1 MAAPEDIVAAIKKH
15 LQTAQ
20 AADGAHLDVRK
31 RCRDAGLNLDEVTF
45 KNADVTTWDDSEVV
59 VGPNGEPTFLAKT
72 MVDSRIKVNSVNG
85 DKLIPRE
92 MALFSPGCMK
102 MRNRCFVLPAKL
114 IVVGKFAD
122 GTPIT
127 YGSRAHKM
135 MILLDLFRQYLHQ
148 HGRTLAQ
155 ATAEDKKLLK
165 LWREKLMAQDV
176 SSTQAAV
183 YVKFL
188 ISNDMPEEE
197 IVYYIEQ
204 HAYSALIRTCCM
216 HIGGNQIVFTT
227 DPERDKTLGP
237 VDYQNGVINYIARQV
252 TSTTLKDAV
261 AAESQPLEES
271 PPKKQRVEKKTPDAP
286 AMVQQGLPLVDPADP
301 SKFLKCKTSLN
312 GIFMIN
318 GELEQCSVKPVMSGG
333 GMTRSI
339 RSKGATRGGR
349 VVSEEEEDDGEPE
362 QCSVCVCNLM
372 PSERVLAPLRQLSTE
387 IRPGHY
393 FRMPTS
399 ISVIFNVLV
408 NQAGPLNSDIVAG
421 MVGDIATL
429 HQNLEADFQAAQGGA
444 GGTSFGF
451 RHEVTPFN
459 AAAATAEDK
468 ATVKANLG
476 SMPHITSE
484 EIKSFEKLLDGE

>member
-31 RCRDAGLNLDEVTF
+31 RCKDAGLNLDEVTF

-204 HAYSALIRTCCM
+204 HAYKALIRTCCM

-237 VDYQNGVINYIARQV
+237 VGLSKRCHQLHCAAGHEHHAQRRGGSGVAALGGVSAQEAARRE
-252 TSTTLKDAV
+252 KDARCACNG
-261 AAESQPLEES
+261 AAGAAACGSRR
-271 PPKKQRVEKKTPDAP
+271 PKQIFKVQDIAKRHLYDQRRTRAVQREASDERWRHDPQHS
-286 AMVQQGLPLVDPADP
+286 QQGRYARRAGG
-301 SKFLKCKTSLN
+301 FR
-312 GIFMIN
+312 
-318 GELEQCSVKPVMSGG
+318 GG
-333 GMTRSI
+333 GR
-339 RSKGATRGGR
+339 RRRRG
-349 VVSEEEEDDGEPE
+349 P
-362 QCSVCVCNLM
+362 
-372 PSERVLAPLRQLSTE
+372 
-387 IRPGHY
+387 
-393 FRMPTS
+393 
-399 ISVIFNVLV
+399 
-408 NQAGPLNSDIVAG
+408 
-421 MVGDIATL
+421 
-429 HQNLEADFQAAQGGA
+429 
-444 GGTSFGF
+444 
-451 RHEVTPFN
+451 
-459 AAAATAEDK
+459 
-468 ATVKANLG
+468 
-476 SMPHITSE
+476 
-484 EIKSFEKLLDGE
+484 

>member
-15 LQTAQ
+15 LQIAQ
-20 AADGAHLDVRK
+20 AAAGAHLDVRQ
-31 RCRDAGLNLDEVTF
+31 RCKDAGLDLDEVTI
-45 KNADVTTWDDSEVV
+45 KKADATSWDDAEVV
-59 VGPNGEPTFLAKT
+59 VRDNGEPTCFAKT
-72 MVDSRIKVNSVNG
+72 MVDSKINVNVVIG
-85 DKLIPRE
+85 DKLFPRE
-92 MALFSPGCMK
+92 MALFSAGCMK
-102 MRNRCFVLPAKL
+102 MRNKCFFLPAKL

-155 ATAEDKKLLK
+155 HTAEDKKLLK

-197 IVYYIEQ
+197 IVYSIEQ

-237 VDYQNGVINYIARQV
+237 VDYEKGVINYIARQV

-261 AAESQPLEES
+261 AAESQPSEES

-318 GELEQCSVKPVMSGG
+318 GELEQCSVKPVMRGG

-339 RSKGATRGGR
+339 RSKGATRGGP
-349 VVSEEEEDDGEPE
+349 VSSEEEEDDDDDDVDAVRTN
-362 QCSVCVCNLM
+362 VCMCNLM
-372 PSERVLAPLRQLSTE
+372 PSERTLAPLRQLSTK
-387 IRPGHY
+387 ILPGHY
-393 FRMPTS
+393 FKLPTS
-399 ISVIFNVLV
+399 ISGSIKVIVE
-408 NQAGPLNSDIVAG
+408 
-421 MVGDIATL
+421 ATDL
-429 HQNLEADFQAAQGGA
+429 TN
-444 GGTSFGF
+444 
-451 RHEVTPFN
+451 P
-459 AAAATAEDK
+459 K
-468 ATVKANLG
+468 
-476 SMPHITSE
+476 P
-484 EIKSFEKLLDGE
+484 